1 MKWCWFYT
9 GMLSDL
15 VFLVF
20 YDLKLSFAI
29 QHIQDSSLVPRR
41 QEILSRKYSSIM
53 ETACAFQVVKYYTYS
68 NFSANSQLFVSAF
81 CHLISSPGRHIC
93 VCIWFVYSQTF
104 WWFLSPVTWRC
115 ISKWSNMPIHLNE
128 FWYYHGKAK
137 FVTLGLHLCLYCILL
152 RRFYWFGI
160 QHFCSLY
167 TIFSVNLF

>member
-1 MKWCWFYT
+1 
-9 GMLSDL
+9 MLSDL

-93 VCIWFVYSQTF
+93 VCI
-104 WWFLSPVTWRC
+104 
-115 ISKWSNMPIHLNE
+115 
-128 FWYYHGKAK
+128 
-137 FVTLGLHLCLYCILL
+137 
-152 RRFYWFGI
+152 
-160 QHFCSLY
+160 
-167 TIFSVNLF
+167 

>member
-53 ETACAFQVVKYYTYS
+53 ETACAFQDVKYYTYS

-81 CHLISSPGRHIC
+81 CHLISSPEDT
-93 VCIWFVYSQTF
+93 FVYAFDSYTLKHF
-104 WWFLSPVTWRC
+104 DGFFLQWPDC
-115 ISKWSNMPIHLNE
+115 ISKWSNMPIHLHE

-167 TIFSVNLF
+167 TIFMVNLF